1 MTNELT
7 IKEVNPMIFYSG
19 KQDEVQILLKAAET
33 GELIV
38 KSLTTEIMKVSDV
51 SLDNDMAEI
60 SWHQD
65 MNGLKIS
72 MPNQLPVLDNDVRIL
87 KVKFKD

>member
-1 MTNELT
+1 MTNELM

-19 KQDEVQILLKAAET
+19 KQDEVQILLKAADT

-38 KSLTTEIMKVSDV
+38 KSLTTEIMKVSDI
-51 SLDNDMAEI
+51 SLENDPTEI

-65 MNGLKIS
+65 INGLKIS
-72 MPNQLPVLDNDVRIL
+72 LPNQLPVADNDVRIL
-87 KVKFKD
+87 KVRFKD

>member
-38 KSLTTEIMKVSDV
+38 RSLTTEIMKVSDV
-51 SLDNDMAEI
+51 TLDNDPVEI

-65 MNGLKIS
+65 TNGLKINV
-72 MPNQLPVLDNDVRIL
+72 PNQLPVPDNNVRIL
-87 KVKFKD
+87 KVRFKD

>member
-51 SLDNDMAEI
+51 SLDNDTAEI

-72 MPNQLPVLDNDVRIL
+72 MPSQLPIPDNDVRIL

>member
-51 SLDNDMAEI
+51 SLDNDTAEI

-72 MPNQLPVLDNDVRIL
+72 MPSQLPVPDNDVRIL